1 MDEEGVG
8 NDEHPTTPNSEKLA
22 LPKSPVKRMRQLE
35 EQQNQQDEEDVETAY
50 QKSPSKALTSAQ
62 LAQNSNDQE
71 DTEEVDSLPKSLLTA
86 NDDHQDEVKTESQ
99 EEQNVTDINE
109 ILDIDSNVINY
120 GQFICGKILGSTLLL
135 TNTSNED
142 QVINMGI
149 SRLAKFDCD
158 AIFGQ
163 YNRDELPFD
172 YQDGAFIKNSETEFN
187 CWFIENPI
195 TKELQKQITLKIGP
209 QMSQEFIIVI
219 KAPKNRLQAKIV
231 SFIDIQMVSD
241 EKSTAVEKHVSHSS
255 KAVTV
260 KEQPVANK
268 IDILLLGFLDNPK
281 IKCMK
286 QLFNEAANSE
296 LISLAVKKAGG
307 IQKFKLPFK
316 NLSTYLDSDIE
327 FAFIRAP

>member
-1 MDEEGVG
+1 MANE
-8 NDEHPTTPNSEKLA
+8 N
-22 LPKSPVKRMRQLE
+22 
-35 EQQNQQDEEDVETAY
+35 
-50 QKSPSKALTSAQ
+50 
-62 LAQNSNDQE
+62 
-71 DTEEVDSLPKSLLTA
+71 PKSLLTSKE
-86 NDDHQDEVKTESQ
+86 DHQEPVQTETQ
-99 EEQNVTDINE
+99 QEQNVVDINE

-135 TNTSNED
+135 TNISNEE
-142 QVINMGI
+142 QVINMCI
-149 SRLAKFDCD
+149 SRQAKFDCD

-163 YNRDELPFD
+163 YNRDELPFE
-172 YQDGAFIKNSETEFN
+172 YQDGAFIKNSEIEFN

-231 SFIDIQMVSD
+231 SFIDIQMCND
-241 EKSTAVEKHVSHSS
+241 DGPAPVEKHVSHSS
-255 KAVTV
+255 TGVNVREQNVTR
-260 KEQPVANK
+260 KL
-268 IDILLLGFLDNPK
+268 DILLLGYLDNPK

-316 NLSTYLDSDIE
+316 NLSSYLDSDIE
-327 FAFIRAP
+327 FAFIRAPQAQQN

>member
-1 MDEEGVG
+1 
-8 NDEHPTTPNSEKLA
+8 
-22 LPKSPVKRMRQLE
+22 
-35 EQQNQQDEEDVETAY
+35 
-50 QKSPSKALTSAQ
+50 
-62 LAQNSNDQE
+62 
-71 DTEEVDSLPKSLLTA
+71 
-86 NDDHQDEVKTESQ
+86 
-99 EEQNVTDINE
+99 
-109 ILDIDSNVINY
+109 
-120 GQFICGKILGSTLLL
+120 
-135 TNTSNED
+135 
-142 QVINMGI
+142 MGI

-268 IDILLLGFLDNPK
+268 LDILLLGFLDNPK

-286 QLFNEAANSE
+286 
-296 LISLAVKKAGG
+296 
-307 IQKFKLPFK
+307 
-316 NLSTYLDSDIE
+316 
-327 FAFIRAP
+327 

>member
-1 MDEEGVG
+1 
-8 NDEHPTTPNSEKLA
+8 
-22 LPKSPVKRMRQLE
+22 
-35 EQQNQQDEEDVETAY
+35 
-50 QKSPSKALTSAQ
+50 
-62 LAQNSNDQE
+62 
-71 DTEEVDSLPKSLLTA
+71 
-86 NDDHQDEVKTESQ
+86 
-99 EEQNVTDINE
+99 
-109 ILDIDSNVINY
+109 
-120 GQFICGKILGSTLLL
+120 
-135 TNTSNED
+135 
-142 QVINMGI
+142 MGI

-286 QLFNEAANSE
+286 
-296 LISLAVKKAGG
+296 
-307 IQKFKLPFK
+307 
-316 NLSTYLDSDIE
+316 
-327 FAFIRAP
+327 